1 MIKSIYV
8 ALFSLS
14 LLISGCSTP
23 GEINLG
29 EQKQSLMDLQKAAEA
44 SLPGGKRSVSQN
56 ARTFT
61 SNYFGVKKDGTFEE
75 APEASTRY
83 AAQIT
88 IYGDR
93 RPYTIGV
100 IVFKEKR
107 SGNGEYDKLGPDEGL
122 ARVVSRRIQKTLHER
137 REDRSIID
145 EFRIF

>member
-1 MIKSIYV
+1 MIKTAYF
-8 ALFSLS
+8 ALFSLF
-14 LLISGCSTP
+14 LFISGCSTP

-29 EQKQSLMDLQKAAEA
+29 EQKQSLQELQKAVEG
-44 SLPGGKRSVSQN
+44 SLPGGKRAVSQN

-83 AAQIT
+83 AAQVT
-88 IYGDR
+88 VYGDR

-100 IVFKEKR
+100 VVYKEKR
-107 SGNGEYDKLGPDEGL
+107 SSNGEYDKLGPDEGL
-122 ARVVSRRIQKTLHER
+122 ARVVSRRIQKALHER

-145 EFRIF
+145 EFRVF